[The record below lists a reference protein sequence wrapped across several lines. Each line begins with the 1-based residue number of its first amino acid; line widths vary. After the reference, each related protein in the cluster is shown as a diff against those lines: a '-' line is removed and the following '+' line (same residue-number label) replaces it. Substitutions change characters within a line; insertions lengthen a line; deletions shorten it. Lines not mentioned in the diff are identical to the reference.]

1 MYKDDYIKKFETYIF
16 FSPHLDDAVL
26 SCGLLLKRL
35 KTMRKNIFVYSIFTR
50 ASNEPFTEQAV
61 RFMASCSYKS
71 AHQLFRDRKKEDV
84 LATAYFGAGN
94 KHLNFID
101 AAWRKTNF
109 YNKHLRFAKLLE
121 FIPHLT
127 HVYPN
132 ATTQFSGNPSPL
144 DDLLQIK
151 LTQKLSKEVQRA
163 NRKTL
168 LLAPLGVGGHV
179 DHVIT
184 RLCVENLDKPILFWQ
199 DAPYST
205 SPQNVT
211 RFFTKNKYYKPYI
224 YIPDGIGDKTVGI
237 AFYKSQL
244 PALFPDRGVPSL
256 PETYYLPH

>member
-1 MYKDDYIKKFETYIF
+1 MYKDDLIKRFETYIF

-35 KTMRKNIFVYSIFTR
+35 KTMRKKIFVYSVFTR
-50 ASNEPFTEQAV
+50 ASDEPFTKQAI
-61 RFMASCSYKS
+61 RFMSSCSYNN
-71 AHQLFRDRKKEDV
+71 AHQLFRDRKKEDA
-84 LATAYFGAGN
+84 LAMAYFGAGN

-109 YNKHLRFAKLLE
+109 YEKHLRFAKLLR

-132 ATTQFSGNPSPL
+132 AATQFSGNPSPL
-144 DDLLQIK
+144 DDLLQKK
-151 LTQKLSKEVQRA
+151 LTQKLSEEVQRA
-163 NRKTL
+163 NKKTL

-179 DHVIT
+179 DHIIT
-184 RLCVENLDKPILFWQ
+184 RLCVEKLGKPTLFWR

-205 SPQNVT
+205 SPQNVK
-211 RFFTKNKYYKPYI
+211 RFFTRNKHYKPFLN
-224 YIPDGIGDKTVGI
+224 IPDSIGGKTAAI
-237 AFYKSQL
+237 TYYKSQL
-244 PALFPDRGVPSL
+244 PVLFPDRRIPSL